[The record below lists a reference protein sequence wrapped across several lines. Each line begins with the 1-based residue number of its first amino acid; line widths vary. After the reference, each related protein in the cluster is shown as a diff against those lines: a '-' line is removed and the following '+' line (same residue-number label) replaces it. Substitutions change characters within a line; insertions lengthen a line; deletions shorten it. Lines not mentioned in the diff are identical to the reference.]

1 MHLDC
6 DTPPHPPRCF
16 LLPLLPLSIIISVL
30 VLILACVYN
39 FVLAQSEE
47 SFLLSLRAPPPRGLG
62 LSLMVCETALKRL
75 DTHLLS

>member
-16 LLPLLPLSIIISVL
+16 LLPLLPLSIIIISVL

-39 FVLAQSEE
+39 FVLAQS
-47 SFLLSLRAPPPRGLG
+47 FLLSLRAL
-62 LSLMVCETALKRL
+62 LLVALAL
-75 DTHLLS
+75 A